1 MNAIKSKPKLK
12 IQLELIEIIIAP
24 NSESLP
30 HLEKGDEMSANIHIL
45 VEEEG
50 TCLIKDDILANNVRG
65 QPY

>member
-50 TCLIKDDILANNVRG
+50 QV
-65 QPY
+65 